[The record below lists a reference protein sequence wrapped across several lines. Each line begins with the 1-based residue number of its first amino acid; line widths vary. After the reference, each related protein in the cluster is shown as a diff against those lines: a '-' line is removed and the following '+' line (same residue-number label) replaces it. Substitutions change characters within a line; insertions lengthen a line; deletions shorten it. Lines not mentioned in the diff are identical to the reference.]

1 MSDESA
7 APSTALDPDTMAA
20 MLAMDPGERWMVML
34 HGFAFLTFNRQSGP
48 SGGEDFES
56 QNHLM
61 TAALHRLWGGKL
73 SFFGTFSLEPATIP
87 RAGAYELFQRGETY
101 NGILLVDR
109 QHPHDFFTELA
120 AQWERPVSDRLTLR
134 LYLAPVGEPALG
146 PIAYP
151 HRLSASAMP
160 QAPLSHHNQDS
171 THITYDV
178 ITAAADAGAVALEG
192 SVFHGAEPD
201 EDRWNIQSGALDSYS
216 GRLTVRPLRD
226 VELQL
231 SAGHLENPESIEPGN
246 QTRYVGAVYY
256 QRATPGG
263 YVAVSLVSGLNE
275 TDDGREWG
283 SLAEGTWKFGGANF
297 VFGRVEAVDR
307 DLYELTHKTQRP
319 EGVPHVRT
327 RVWAGTART
336 RARLRPDPERRDGH
350 RRERDALSLH
360 VASRR
365 RLRLDAVRVPGVPAD
380 RVRLGRTRGASRS
393 LRASTRRRAH
403 SPAVTSRLSLDTSPS
418 LGMECATHGR
428 PGSHRRRDLRRHGG
442 SGASTSRTRSCAPV
456 TRRAS
461 TSSRTSTPSI
471 AGRDASATT
480 ARCS

>member
-1 MSDESA
+1 MRIPFVFAIVVLTAASRAFAQAPPEHVHEHEHPAMSDQAA
-7 APSTALDPDTMAA
+7 APSPTLDPDTMGA
-20 MLAMDPGERWMVML
+20 MLAMDPGEKWMVML
-34 HGFAFLTFNRQSGP
+34 HGFVFLTFNRQSGP

-120 AQWERPVSDRLTLR
+120 AQWERPVSDRLKLR

-178 ITAAADAGAVALEG
+178 ITAAADAGAVELEG

-201 EDRWNIQSGALDSYS
+201 ENRWNIQSGALDSYS

-226 VELQL
+226 LQL
-231 SAGHLENPESIEPGN
+231 QFSAGHLENPEAIEPGN

-275 TDDGREWG
+275 TGDGREWG
-283 SLAEGTWKFGGANF
+283 SLAEATWKFGGANF
-297 VFGRVEAVDR
+297 VFGRAEAVDR

-319 EGVPHVRT
+319 ENVPHVRT
-327 RVWAGTART
+327 RVWAGTLGLAR
-336 RARLRPDPERRDGH
+336 DF
-350 RRERDALSLH
+350 ALIPN
-360 VASRR
+360 VET
-365 RLRLDAVRVPGVPAD
+365 GV
-380 RVRLGRTRGASRS
+380 GASAT
-393 LRASTRRRAH
+393 LFH
-403 SPAVTSRLSLDTSPS
+403 FTSRLDGVYDPTPFGFQAFL
-418 LGMECATHGR
+418 R
-428 PGSHRRRDLRRHGG
+428 IVFGSAEH
-442 SGASTSRTRSCAPV
+442 
-456 TRRAS
+456 
-461 TSSRTSTPSI
+461 
-471 AGRDASATT
+471 AGHHSH
-480 ARCS
+480 